1 MDARGPSVS
10 SVTNLRPS
18 ILSSPR
24 VAPWAGSFTNQTV
37 RDSVLSL
44 SSPTMA
50 DTLVRPG
57 NMKLQHTSSLLRL
70 ELQWTS
76 AFKMQ
81 LTVVRN
87 AVVCCLCAVVANG
100 CFYLGNAFA
109 FKSSVDQ
116 SLREFVMA
124 MLVWMG
130 ISYWVIMIFAH
141 VPSLTTQ
148 RFLECPNI
156 RPSFWLCT
164 KKIVKKSRLSFAAT
178 LAGMVAVGLV
188 VQNTSLLHEHFRYR
202 LHFYLAVVC
211 NSMVSTGVM
220 LAVRK
225 IYYKETRQG
234 RERRSAVNAI
244 SRARTKATSPRRKA
258 HRPPRYRSLTFGREY
273 LDQIPSAV
281 MIIVAGGYVHA
292 VLVLWDEIVNEAS
305 VMVFTV
311 FGLLLKLS
319 LQEAARHY
327 VLKKRVQSV
336 RTMCML
342 VGVPTV
348 LIDTQTRIVLLGTQS
363 NSSVF
368 AGTFGMAMTELC
380 LRATKAALV
389 VWSTRRRS
397 RALEEKLLEISG
409 GTAARSRRKS
419 TASVK
424 LEHELW
430 RRQIISYHTAELT
443 ADMYAE
449 YIAIGCSQSIV
460 FWWLGHPLYPVLRI
474 EGGSSVSEIEFARI
488 RFNHVVMLGFQSVAE
503 IFVDYFCIVLE
514 MAAGIDFDKIE
525 NLSSFL
531 GALFMTL
538 AVVNISISSGVYLG

>member
-44 SSPTMA
+44 SSPTTA
-50 DTLVRPG
+50 DTLIRPG

-87 AVVCCLCAVVANG
+87 AVVCCLCAVGANG

-178 LAGMVAVGLV
+178 LAGMVA
-188 VQNTSLLHEHFRYR
+188 
-202 LHFYLAVVC
+202 
-211 NSMVSTGVM
+211 
-220 LAVRK
+220 
-225 IYYKETRQG
+225 IYYEETRQG

-258 HRPPRYRSLTFGREY
+258 RRPPRYRSLTFGREY

-363 NSSVF
+363 NASVF

-460 FWWLGHPLYPVLRI
+460 FWWLGHPLYPC
-474 EGGSSVSEIEFARI
+474 FALKEA
-488 RFNHVVMLGFQSVAE
+488 VPSE